1 MTSSVDQNVL
11 SARLSEA
18 SSLRNAGRI
27 PEAITAYQEVLAIE
41 PDLPDSW
48 YNLAWLLRRSGQ
60 PVAALKAYDQ
70 ALARHISG
78 PEEVWLNKGVI
89 QADDLLN
96 PEAAIQAYE
105 TALAFKE
112 DYVPA
117 IFNLANT
124 HEDLGHAEQAME
136 LYQRALDIAPTDAEL
151 LARIANMSRPE
162 STAAPILKQ
171 VQDALKRD
179 NIPATSRANLEFSL
193 GKMLDVIGEYDSAFA
208 AYERA
213 NKAAEADRPQNFPA
227 FDSRKN
233 DAIIDF
239 LMAMP
244 TPEKIDLPHSPVQ
257 PVFILGQFRSG
268 STLLEQI
275 LSGHSQVSTMG
286 ELPLLAQIGAEYFSP
301 YPAKLADASNAEIA
315 KARKEYIARL
325 DTRLPGVTGIV
336 TDKRPDNYFH
346 IGMILRL
353 FPEAKILHTV
363 RDARDVCL
371 STYFTHLD
379 PHQIHATDL
388 KNIGYHYRAYEKLM
402 SHWKTAAPDQIL
414 DVPYDALVRNPE
426 QILQKVLDF
435 IGLPFEQAC
444 LEFHKSAAPVKTA
457 SVWQVREPLYTRSS
471 GRWRNYE
478 KHLGPLLEV
487 LNGETR

>member
-1 MTSSVDQNVL
+1 MTSSNDQRQL

-27 PEAITAYQEVLAIE
+27 PEAIAAYQEVLAIE
-41 PDLPDSW
+41 PNLPDSW
-48 YNLAWLLRRSGQ
+48 YNLGWLLRRSGQ
-60 PVAALKAYDQ
+60 AVAALNAYDE
-70 ALARHISG
+70 ALARDISG

-96 PEAAIQAYE
+96 PSAAIQAYE
-105 TALAFKE
+105 RALELKG

-124 HEDLGHAEQAME
+124 HEDLGHADTAIE
-136 LYQRALDIAPTDAEL
+136 LYQRVLSVAPAEAEA

-162 STAAPILKQ
+162 SMAAPIVKQ
-171 VQDALKRD
+171 VFDALKRD
-179 NIPATSRANLEFSL
+179 GIPATSRASLEFSL
-193 GKMLDVIGEYDSAFA
+193 GKMLDYLGEYDAAFA

-213 NKAAEADRPQNFPA
+213 NKASESVRPRNYPTYDPGRNAA
-227 FDSRKN
+227 FVDFLKTMPKPEKN
-233 DAIIDF
+233 D
-239 LMAMP
+239 
-244 TPEKIDLPHSPVQ
+244 LPPSPVQ

-286 ELPLLAQIGAEYFSP
+286 ELPLLAQIGARYFSP
-301 YPAKLADASNAEIA
+301 YPAKLAEASKAEII
-315 KARKEYIARL
+315 KARKEYVESLEA
-325 DTRLPGVTGIV
+325 RLPGITGVV

-346 IGMILRL
+346 IGLILRI

-379 PHQIHATDL
+379 LHQIHATDL
-388 KNIGYHYRAYEKLM
+388 KNIGHHYRTYESLM
-402 SHWKTAAPDQIL
+402 SYWKTAAPDRIM
-414 DVPYDALVRNPE
+414 DVSYDSLVKDAE
-426 QILQKVLDF
+426 QIIHQVLDF
-435 IGLPFEQAC
+435 IGLPFEESC

-457 SVWQVREPLYTRSS
+457 SVWQVRQPLYTHSS

-487 LNGETR
+487 LNGEAR